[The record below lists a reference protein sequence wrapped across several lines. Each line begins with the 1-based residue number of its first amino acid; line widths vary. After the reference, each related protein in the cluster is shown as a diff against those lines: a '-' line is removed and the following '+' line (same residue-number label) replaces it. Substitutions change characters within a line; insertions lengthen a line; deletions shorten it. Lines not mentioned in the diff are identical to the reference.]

1 MNRTVWRVFSLAIA
15 FLLGLML
22 GMGGVMAYSL
32 STYRLLPFQTGD
44 IIPTPLPT
52 PTQPSPNV
60 FAEAEAIDQILINL
74 YERINPSV
82 VHINSRSEVVN
93 LFYGTVPQEGTGS
106 GFIYDDKG
114 HIITN
119 NHVIAAAREIDVI
132 LASGERLPATVVGTD
147 PYYDVA
153 VIKVEAPA
161 GVLLPVAFADSSA
174 VRVGQTVIAIGNPF
188 GLDRTMT
195 RGLVSAL
202 GRRVET
208 EQGAIIGEA
217 IQTDAAINPG
227 NSGGPLLDLRGRV
240 IGMNTAI
247 NSPSG
252 GSVGIGF
259 AVPSNVVQRVVPEL
273 IANGRYR
280 HPSLGVVVAE
290 LGTEVRPASGG
301 PMRGLLIMQLAP
313 GGPAER
319 AGLRAATVSVQRRRY
334 VYSGG
339 DIIVA
344 VGGKPVASRNDLFLV
359 LDGSYRPGDT
369 VELTIVRDRQLI
381 TVQATL
387 GSD

>member
-1 MNRTVWRVFSLAIA
+1 MNRTFWRISSLLIVFV
-15 FLLGLML
+15 LGVIL
-22 GMGGVMAYSL
+22 GAGSVMAYTL
-32 STYRLLPFQTGD
+32 STRGFLPFQGGGT
-44 IIPTPLPT
+44 IPTPVPT
-52 PTQPSPNV
+52 PTQPTPAV
-60 FAEAEAIDQILINL
+60 FAEAEALDQVLINL

-82 VHINSRSEVVN
+82 VHINSRSRTVD

-119 NHVIAAAREIDVI
+119 NHVIANATEIDVI
-132 LASGERLPATVVGTD
+132 LANGERLSAAVVGVD

-153 VIKVEAPA
+153 VIRVDVPTGTLTPVE
-161 GVLLPVAFADSSA
+161 FTDSST

-195 RGLVSAL
+195 RGLISAL

-208 EQGAIIGEA
+208 EQGAVIGEA

-259 AVPSNVVQRVVPEL
+259 AVPSNVVRRVVPEL

-280 HPSLGVVVAE
+280 HPSLGVTVAE
-290 LGTEVRPASGG
+290 LGTEVNPAAGG
-301 PMRGLLIMQLAP
+301 PTRGLLIMQLAA
-313 GGPAER
+313 GGPAEQ
-319 AGLRAATVSVQRRRY
+319 AGLRAATVSVRRRRY

-344 VGGKPVASRNDLFLV
+344 VGGKAVTSRNDLFLV
-359 LDGSYRPGDT
+359 LDGNYRPGDT
-369 VELTIVRDRQLI
+369 VELTIVRDGQTLSL
-381 TVQATL
+381 QATL